1 MRFPTN
7 SVQVLSGTS
16 TCRAGLFRGAPS
28 SRCPWTGRAMVR
40 PASSGTARV
49 RDDPLAVLA
58 GDAAALFEPIRLQ
71 AVTGHVGP
79 RPSRSC
85 AGVKAYSL
93 RDAELRQALL
103 AWPPH
108 PARQCSNRSVRFQAR
123 TLAPNPFS
131 STAQSQHD
139 VGTTACIFGR

>member
-7 SVQVLSGTS
+7 SVQVLSGAS

-79 RPSRSC
+79 RPSPSC
-85 AGVKAYSL
+85 AGWGQGL
-93 RDAELRQALL
+93 F
-103 AWPPH
+103 
-108 PARQCSNRSVRFQAR
+108 PARCRAPPGAPCVATPPGAPVFQQIRPTR